1 MMSLEQARPN
11 PLTQRTEP
19 LEYKRIFDAAPA
31 LCLLLGT
38 DENFTIL
45 DASDAYLRATGAQRD
60 QIIGRGLFEVFPNS
74 PQDGAH
80 GAANLRASLQRVLDR
95 RAADTMAVE
104 KHEVRCP
111 ESGGG
116 GFEERYWS
124 SVNSPVVS
132 ESGEI
137 RWIVH
142 LAEDVT
148 ELVRMNNELQREGDA
163 IRFEMRRETE
173 AALRESDRRRQEL
186 IATLSHE
193 LRNPLA
199 PLRNGLNLLRVASHD
214 EATAAVHEM
223 MERQVSQLV
232 RLVDDLLGRLAA
244 MHAGSMEAHSA
255 GEGRGAESI
264 VRLPLAAASE
274 RSSEAQAPIACRVL
288 VADDNRDAAESLAD
302 LLRELGADVSLAYDG
317 EQAVE
322 LARVIQPDLA
332 LVDIG
337 MPKLDGYQVA
347 QCIRSE
353 AGARALR
360 LVALTGW
367 GQDDDRR
374 RARAA
379 GFDEHLVKP
388 AELDKLRALLES
400 ATRQKEHDGSEG
412 AGGERPAAASPAVH

>member
-1 MMSLEQARPN
+1 
-11 PLTQRTEP
+11 
-19 LEYKRIFDAAPA
+19 
-31 LCLLLGT
+31 
-38 DENFTIL
+38 
-45 DASDAYLRATGAQRD
+45 
-60 QIIGRGLFEVFPNS
+60 
-74 PQDGAH
+74 
-80 GAANLRASLQRVLDR
+80 
-95 RAADTMAVE
+95 MAVE
-104 KHEVRCP
+104 KHEVRRP
-111 ESGGG
+111 ESEGG

-137 RWIVH
+137 RWIVY

-148 ELVRMNNELQREGDA
+148 ELVRMNKELQREGDA
-163 IRFEMRRETE
+163 IRLEMRRET
-173 AALRESDRRRQEL
+173 ALRESDRRKHEL

-199 PLRNGLNLLRVASHD
+199 PLRNGLNLLRIGSRDA
-214 EATAAVHEM
+214 ATAAVHEM
-223 MERQVSQLV
+223 MDRQVSQLV
-232 RLVDDLLGRLAA
+232 RLVDDLLERLAK
-244 MHAGSMEAHSA
+244 MHGGSIEAHSA
-255 GEGRGAESI
+255 RGGCGAEFI
-264 VRLPLAAASE
+264 VCLPPAAVRDGAATSE
-274 RSSEAQAPIACRVL
+274 RGSEAQAPIACRVL

-302 LLRELGADVSLAYDG
+302 VMRELGGDVSLAYDG

-347 QCIRSE
+347 QRIRSE
-353 AGARALR
+353 AGARALK
-360 LVALTGW
+360 LVALSGW
-367 GQDDDRR
+367 DQVDDRR

-400 ATRQKEHDGSEG
+400 ATRLKEDDGSEA
-412 AGGERPAAASPAVH
+412 AGGKRPAAAKGGEGCASGDGSDGDPSPTVH

>member
-11 PLTQRTEP
+11 PLTQGTEP
-19 LEYKRIFDAAPA
+19 AEYKRIFDAAPA

-45 DASDAYLRATGAQRD
+45 DASDAYLRATGTQRE

-74 PQDGAH
+74 PQDGAR
-80 GAANLRASLQRVLDR
+80 GGANLRASLQRVLAR
-95 RAADTMAVE
+95 RAADTMALE
-104 KHEVRCP
+104 KHEVRRP
-111 ESGGG
+111 EGEGG

-132 ESGEI
+132 EGGEI

-148 ELVRMNNELQREGDA
+148 EL
-163 IRFEMRRETE
+163 
-173 AALRESDRRRQEL
+173 LRDSDRRNHEL

-199 PLRNGLNLLRVASHD
+199 PLRNGLNLLRVASRD
-214 EATAAVHEM
+214 ETTAAVREM

-232 RLVDDLLGRLAA
+232 RLVDDLLERLAA
-244 MHAGSMEAHSA
+244 MHAGSMETHST

-264 VRLPLAAASE
+264 VRLPLAATSE

-347 QCIRSE
+347 ERIRSE
-353 AGARALR
+353 AGARALK

-400 ATRQKEHDGSEG
+400 ATRQKGHLGSEG
-412 AGGERPAAASPAVH
+412 AGGERPAVH

>member
-11 PLTQRTEP
+11 PLTQGSEP

-38 DENFTIL
+38 DEKFTIL
-45 DASDAYLRATGAQRD
+45 GASDAYLRATGTQRD

-74 PQDGAH
+74 PQDGPR
-80 GAANLRASLQRVLDR
+80 GATNLRASLQRVLDR

-111 ESGGG
+111 DSEGG

-148 ELVRMNNELQREGDA
+148 ELVRINNELQREGDA

-173 AALRESDRRRQEL
+173 AVLRESDRRKHEL
-186 IATLSHE
+186 IAMLSHE

-199 PLRNGLNLLRVASHD
+199 PLRNGLNLLRVASRD
-214 EATAAVHEM
+214 EANAAVHEM

-232 RLVDDLLGRLAA
+232 RLVDDLLERLAA
-244 MHAGSMEAHSA
+244 MHAGSMEAHST

-264 VRLPLAAASE
+264 VRLPLAATSE

-347 QCIRSE
+347 ERIRSE
-353 AGARALR
+353 AGARALK

-400 ATRQKEHDGSEG
+400 ATRQKGHLGSEG
-412 AGGERPAAASPAVH
+412 ASGERPTAASPAVH